1 MGSRANGEG
10 TIFQRKDGRWAAYL
24 TIRFGKRKQF
34 LGKTRAEVA
43 AKLAAAIAERD
54 KGIPIISST
63 QTIGQYLQSWLKSVK
78 SSVRPKTYESYDLNV
93 RRLTPLIGRGR
104 LNALTPGVI
113 ENAYSDLSIGGLSNS
128 SIVQAHTVLQNAL
141 H

>member
-1 MGSRANGEG
+1 MPKRANGEG
-10 TIFQRKDGRWAAYL
+10 TIYQRKDGRWAALL
-24 TIRFGKRKQF
+24 TIRGTKRKQF

-43 AKLAAAIAERD
+43 AKLAEAQTDRQ

-63 QTIGQYLQSWLKSVK
+63 QTVGQYLQSWLKSVK

-104 LNALTPGVI
+104 LNALTP
-113 ENAYSDLSIGGLSNS
+113 D
-128 SIVQAHTVLQNAL
+128 
-141 H
+141 